1 MYRNQGKKTLK
12 IRHYEFSFWVEIHP
26 PPDTMPKPSI
36 YQHRFY
42 LLKFTEFDPHQ
53 KGFLPSQI
61 LSMTLT
67 LCQNPASKNTDF
79 TFSSLQNLIHLWKD
93 SYLLCFFND
102 PDTVPKSSIYEHR
115 FCLLK
120 SHRNQSMLE
129 EICTFSNAQT
139 VTHLGKDS
147 YLLMFTK
154 FNPPPGKDA

>member
-1 MYRNQGKKTLK
+1 MISALRTETKEKNNLK

-53 KGFLPSQI
+53 KGFLPSPI

-79 TFSSLQNLIHLWKD
+79 TFSSLQNLIHL
-93 SYLLCFFND
+93 
-102 PDTVPKSSIYEHR
+102 
-115 FCLLK
+115 
-120 SHRNQSMLE
+120 
-129 EICTFSNAQT
+129 
-139 VTHLGKDS
+139 
-147 YLLMFTK
+147 
-154 FNPPPGKDA
+154 